1 MLILPLVAAAA
12 ASLSTQGVAA
22 TSGVTA
28 YGADYF
34 ASAQLSTALDMVE
47 RLPGF
52 SLDMGDG
59 VRGFAGAA
67 GNVLIDGE
75 RTSSK
80 SDNLHD
86 VLNRIPAS
94 SIARL
99 EVIRGGAPGIDMQ
112 GRTVIA
118 NVVLKTSAHTSLNL
132 TEVARAFGDGHV
144 QPALR
149 IEMEHRDGL
158 LSVTAGLVAFSVQ
171 PDEPGKGFAQTRG
184 APDGPVLT
192 HADVKVAAADK
203 GLQWRSAV
211 QAPVLGG
218 IGHLNFG
225 LDYDTFRENETDNLT
240 DLAHGGVRRTDAA
253 DQQDRN
259 TKGEL
264 GGDYALSIGH
274 KLAVR
279 FVALQTLQTENYG
292 ATSRANGSRQAYNQ
306 LTRTGESIGRVQLTW
321 KPSDALRFETGG
333 EIAYNFLNGASSF
346 SQDGVAIALPSANI
360 QVDELRSEVFA
371 TGSWRVWPTL
381 QVELGARVESSTISQ
396 SGDSSLSA
404 DFAFAK
410 PRLAITWS
418 PDPVDQVRFSL
429 ERVVGQLKFGDF
441 ASSAN
446 LVSGQINGGNA
457 NLQPQRDWRM
467 DVAYERR
474 ILGTGSFSLS
484 YRRQEIQQVLDV
496 VPVQGV
502 DAPGNIGDGSRDTFD
517 VSLTA
522 PLAVI
527 GMAGGQFKAAGT
539 WISSSVIDPTTHA
552 SRRISTDMPY
562 QVKFGLTND
571 IPALRSSWAID
582 LFTGFRIPVW
592 RIEEVRR
599 DDYQPWL
606 NFSWETKPRAGQSI
620 QFEWSNIT
628 GRRRSRTV
636 TDWAGLRG
644 QSPIASIQTL
654 AVDYPAFFVLRFRQA
669 V

>member
-1 MLILPLVAAAA
+1 MFILPLAAAA
-12 ASLSTQGVAA
+12 VASLSPPSVGST
-22 TSGVTA
+22 TGVTS
-28 YGADYF
+28 YGAEYF
-34 ASAQLSTALDMVE
+34 AKAQLSTALDMVQ

-52 SLDMGDG
+52 SLETGNG
-59 VRGFAGAA
+59 ARGFGGAA

-75 RTSSK
+75 RLASK
-80 SDNLHD
+80 SDDLHD
-86 VLNRIPAS
+86 VLNRMPVS
-94 SIARL
+94 SIARI

-118 NVVLKTSAHTSLNL
+118 NIVLKTSAHTTLNL
-132 TEVARAFGDGHV
+132 TQVARAFGDGHV
-144 QPALR
+144 QPSFR
-149 IEMEHRDGL
+149 FEMEHRDGL

-171 PDEPGKGFAQTRG
+171 PDEPGKGFAQTQG
-184 APDGPVLT
+184 SPGGPVLT
-192 HADVKVAAADK
+192 RSDVKVAAADK
-203 GLQWRSAV
+203 GLQWRTAV

-225 LDYDTFRENETDNLT
+225 LDYDTYRENETDSLI
-240 DLAHGGVRRTDAA
+240 DLAHGGARRTDLA

-264 GGDYALSIGH
+264 GGDYARALGH
-274 KLAVR
+274 NLAIR
-279 FVALQTLQTENYG
+279 FVAVQTLQTETYAAN
-292 ATSRANGSRQAYNQ
+292 SRTNGSRQVYDQ

-321 KPSDALRFETGG
+321 KPSETLRFEAGG
-333 EIAYNFLNGASSF
+333 EMAYNFLNGAARF
-346 SQDGVAIALPSANI
+346 RQDGTPIALPSANI
-360 QVDELRSEVFA
+360 QVDEVRTEGFLTTA
-371 TGSWRVWPTL
+371 WRARPDL
-381 QVELGARVESSTISQ
+381 QVELGVRVESSTISQ

-410 PRLAITWS
+410 PRLALTWS
-418 PDPVDQVRFSL
+418 PDPADQIRLSF
-429 ERVVGQLKFGDF
+429 ERGVGQLKFGDF

-446 LVSGQINGGNA
+446 LISGQINAGNA

-474 ILGTGSFSLS
+474 ILRTGSVSLS

-502 DAPGNIGDGSRDTFD
+502 DAPGNIGDGSRDT
-517 VSLTA
+517 VNIAVTA

-527 GMAGGQFKAAGT
+527 GMSGGQFKTAGT
-539 WISSSVIDPTTHA
+539 WVSSTVIDPTTHA
-552 SRRISTDMPY
+552 SRRISQDQPY

-571 IPALRSSWAID
+571 VPSLKSSWSID
-582 LFTGFRIPVW
+582 LFTGWHNPVW
-592 RIEEVRR
+592 RIEEVRT
-599 DDYQPWL
+599 DNYQPWL
-606 NFSWETKPRAGQSI
+606 NFSWETKPTAGQSI

-644 QSPIASIQTL
+644 QSAIASVQHF
-654 AVDYPAFFVLRFRQA
+654 AVDYPAFFVLRFRQS